1 MKLSEFP
8 QKKVYSSQ
16 GECQGRVRVWHP
28 LCLHGECEVCRENML
43 MWRIKKCF
51 PSQTVR
57 VGISP
62 VRQWLR
68 ICLSMQGTWV
78 WSLVREDSTCCW
90 ATKPMCHN
98 YWVHMPTAHAP
109 QREKPPQW
117 ETHAP
122 QLERSP
128 CLPQLE
134 KACTQQWKSST
145 TKNKQKRERDRE
157 PELALH
163 VLKSRAIQGCIWGH
177 RKNVVGWGLN
187 ERGKFGGNLMLLN
200 CGVGEDSWESLGLQG
215 DPTSPFWRTSA
226 LGFLWKEW
234 C

>member
-1 MKLSEFP
+1 MQVRHKRHRFVLWVGKIPWRRPWQPTPVFLPGESHGDKVFAVINPFICSYFMLSTSRIMKLSEFP

-78 WSLVREDSTCCW
+78 WSLVRELRSHMPG
-90 ATKPMCHN
+90 ATKPESHN
-98 YWVHMPTAHAP
+98 
-109 QREKPPQW
+109 
-117 ETHAP
+117 
-122 QLERSP
+122 
-128 CLPQLE
+128 
-134 KACTQQWKSST
+134 
-145 TKNKQKRERDRE
+145 
-157 PELALH
+157 
-163 VLKSRAIQGCIWGH
+163 
-177 RKNVVGWGLN
+177 
-187 ERGKFGGNLMLLN
+187 
-200 CGVGEDSWESLGLQG
+200 
-215 DPTSPFWRTSA
+215 
-226 LGFLWKEW
+226 
-234 C
+234 